1 MQMCHLPFFEP
12 CLRPCTDFT
21 WACCIGLRSSSCHA
35 SHMGSGMEPRW
46 LPSGARKR
54 VQNWAWLADLAACQK
69 AAPPILEAF
78 LRCPAA
84 ATNEEG
90 EPRVHLTHGPA
101 LARAQALAAAA
112 PLNLEQSRCP
122 QHAACWLSSQ
132 DQDQVSQAPVYLAC
146 RCDTQSRA
154 HHVDVTFFT

>member
-1 MQMCHLPFFEP
+1 MLHRFEIEFLSRKP
-12 CLRPCTDFT
+12 Y
-21 WACCIGLRSSSCHA
+21 GLRHGAKVVAIRGPEA
-35 SHMGSGMEPRW
+35 SAELGM
-46 LPSGARKR
+46 
-54 VQNWAWLADLAACQK
+54 LADLAACQK

-112 PLNLEQSRCP
+112 PLNLEQSRCL

-132 DQDQVSQAPVYLAC
+132 DQDQVSQAPVPSCL
-146 RCDTQSRA
+146 QM
-154 HHVDVTFFT
+154 